1 MLTYLAPFYN
11 EKTMNNNQKAALH
24 LLNNRKIGTTITP
37 LATELSPQNCE
48 HAFKIQ
54 EEMIAL
60 RSDAVAGWKCLLPF
74 ENGNIIAAPIFAETV
89 KTGAQCELFMDGGKA
104 RVEPEIAF
112 VLGADLP
119 ARAEGYTA
127 DEVDAAIKGC
137 HMALELMQARYCEYP
152 DVSFFE
158 KLADGMVNQG
168 LYLGPEIE
176 KSKAY
181 AASEIS
187 IIFDQESG
195 KQEMQG
201 SHPNELPY
209 KPVQWMINFM
219 SQRGI
224 SFKAGQAFITG
235 SYAGI
240 VEVDFNQET
249 TISYAGL
256 GEYQVTLKQ
265 R

>member
-1 MLTYLAPFYN
+1 
-11 EKTMNNNQKAALH
+11 MNNNQQAAEH
-24 LLNNRKIGTTITP
+24 LLNNRKAGVTPTP
-37 LATELSPQNCE
+37 LAAELSPVDCE

-54 EEMIAL
+54 EEMVAL
-60 RSDAVAGWKCLLPF
+60 RSDAVAGWKCLLPL
-74 ENGNIIAAPIFAETV
+74 ESGNIIAAPIFADTV
-89 KTGAQCELFMDGGKA
+89 RTGAECALFMDGGKA

-127 DEVDAAIKGC
+127 EEVDAAISGC
-137 HMALELMQARYCEYP
+137 HMALELMQARYREYP
-152 DVSFFE
+152 DATFFE

-168 LYLGPEIE
+168 LFLGPEIE

-181 AASEIS
+181 AASAIR
-187 IIFDQESG
+187 ITFDQASG
-195 KQEMQG
+195 KQEMDG
-201 SHPNELPY
+201 THPNELPY

-224 SFKAGQAFITG
+224 SFKAGEAFITG
-235 SYAGI
+235 SYKGI

-249 TISYAGL
+249 AINYEGL
-256 GEYQVTLKQ
+256 GEYKVTFKEL
-265 R
+265 

>member
-1 MLTYLAPFYN
+1 M
-11 EKTMNNNQKAALH
+11 MNNNQQAAIH
-24 LLNNRKIGTTITP
+24 LLNNRKAGVTVTP
-37 LATELSPQNCE
+37 LAAQLSPQDCE
-48 HAFKIQ
+48 QAFQIQ

-60 RSDAVAGWKCLLPF
+60 RNDAVAGWKCLLPL
-74 ENGNIIAAPIFAETV
+74 ENGNIIAAPIFADTLQSGE
-89 KTGAQCELFMDGGKA
+89 QCTLFMDGGKA

-137 HMALELMQARYCEYP
+137 HMALELMQARYREYP
-152 DVSFFE
+152 DASFFE
-158 KLADGMVNQG
+158 KLADGMLNQG
-168 LYLGPEIE
+168 LFLGPEID

-181 AASEIS
+181 AASKIN
-187 IIFDQESG
+187 ITFDQQSD

-209 KPVQWMINFM
+209 KGVQWMINFM
-219 SQRGI
+219 SQRGV
-224 SFKAGQAFITG
+224 SFKAGEAFITG
-235 SYAGI
+235 SYNGI
-240 VEVDFNQET
+240 VEVDFNQLT
-249 TISYAGL
+249 TVTYEGL
-256 GEYQVTLKQ
+256 GEYQVTFIE

>member
-1 MLTYLAPFYN
+1 
-11 EKTMNNNQKAALH
+11 MNNNQKAAAH
-24 LLNNRKIGTTITP
+24 LLNNRKAGVTVTP
-37 LATELSPQNCE
+37 LAAELSPKDCE
-48 HAFKIQ
+48 HAFQIQ
-54 EEMIAL
+54 EEMIAQ
-60 RSDAVAGWKCLLPF
+60 RSDAVAGWKCLLPL
-74 ENGNIIAAPIFAETV
+74 ENGNIIAAPIFADTLR
-89 KTGAQCELFMDGGKA
+89 TGDSCALFMDAGKA

-119 ARAEGYTA
+119 ARAEGYSA

-137 HMALELMQARYCEYP
+137 HMALELMQARYRDYP
-152 DVSFFE
+152 DATFFE

-168 LYLGPEIE
+168 LFLGPEID

-181 AASEIS
+181 AASKLNIS
-187 IIFDQESG
+187 FDQQSG

-219 SQRGI
+219 SQRGV
-224 SFKAGQAFITG
+224 SFKAGEAFITG
-235 SYAGI
+235 SYKGI

-249 TISYAGL
+249 AISYEGL
-256 GEYQVTLKQ
+256 GEYKVTFKAL
-265 R
+265 